1 MLLGK
6 IICDCHCIYALEK
19 FSDSRCSRKTL
30 QQLHQYYCNIWMKNS
45 WKYLMHNHV
54 DFLTFL
60 SHLFDWQNCD
70 SRRCKHSHLD
80 ANDSRWSYCLENLM
94 RFSLG
99 VIRTHHGHMPTS
111 NSHISNL
118 GKGSEKCCLP
128 PPSQN
133 PKSSWLEN
141 SFMSRFFGV
150 VAPFSLAP
158 KRDTQLQGLSN
169 IMGCLK

>member
-1 MLLGK
+1 MHWK
-6 IICDCHCIYALEK
+6 SFRIPAVPEK
-19 FSDSRCSRKTL
+19 PYSN
-30 QQLHQYYCNIWMKNS
+30 CNIWMKNS

-118 GKGSEKCCLP
+118 GKGSEKCCLLVFLLHKT
-128 PPSQN
+128 
-133 PKSSWLEN
+133 PKKFVIGKFLHVSIFWSCCPV
-141 SFMSRFFGV
+141 F
-150 VAPFSLAP
+150 ALAP
-158 KRDTQLQGLSN
+158 KTQLEGLE
-169 IMGCLK
+169 IIIQKPDWMRCLLALGHKR